1 MNILFLNPPF
11 LLTQDS
17 PYSKTGA
24 ILPALG
30 ILYVASYLRKY
41 HPEHKIQ
48 VFDGPAYKLTIES
61 FKDKLNEYNPDVV
74 GITIYTTTF
83 PVVMETIKIAREKFP
98 KALIVAG
105 GPHASIFP
113 EECIN
118 LANAD
123 IVVLGE
129 GEKTF
134 TSLIEHIEAKKDIS
148 GVLNI
153 VYRKNG
159 QVNHTERKMEIID
172 LNAIPF
178 PARDLLE
185 IHRYRP
191 AKGTYKRLPALN
203 MITSRG
209 CPYQCCYCSKNV
221 FGSKYRAQSPSRTIE
236 EIELLIKNYGI
247 KEIYFNDDVFT
258 QNMKK
263 TEELCDLLIERKIDL
278 TWGCSTRFNLVT
290 PKLLEKMKKSG
301 CITIG
306 YGIESGDPEMLKI
319 ISKDISLDHAKE
331 VIKWTKKIGIES
343 RSFYIFGFP
352 GETKESMNRTFQTA
366 LDLDTDFVMFNL
378 AIPIPGTEMY
388 NQADAENSLIY
399 KGLELYK
406 RSDGPHYLIKLKDIS
421 ENELRQ
427 FYKDAY
433 KKYYLRPH
441 YILKRILNIR
451 SFDDLK
457 RNISGLLSFISWLK

>member
-148 GVLNI
+148 GVLI
-153 VYRKNG
+153 LFTG
-159 QVNHTERKMEIID
+159 KMG
-172 LNAIPF
+172 
-178 PARDLLE
+178 R
-185 IHRYRP
+185 
-191 AKGTYKRLPALN
+191 
-203 MITSRG
+203 
-209 CPYQCCYCSKNV
+209 
-221 FGSKYRAQSPSRTIE
+221 
-236 EIELLIKNYGI
+236 
-247 KEIYFNDDVFT
+247 
-258 QNMKK
+258 
-263 TEELCDLLIERKIDL
+263 
-278 TWGCSTRFNLVT
+278 ST
-290 PKLLEKMKKSG
+290 
-301 CITIG
+301 
-306 YGIESGDPEMLKI
+306 
-319 ISKDISLDHAKE
+319 
-331 VIKWTKKIGIES
+331 
-343 RSFYIFGFP
+343 
-352 GETKESMNRTFQTA
+352 
-366 LDLDTDFVMFNL
+366 
-378 AIPIPGTEMY
+378 
-388 NQADAENSLIY
+388 
-399 KGLELYK
+399 
-406 RSDGPHYLIKLKDIS
+406 
-421 ENELRQ
+421 
-427 FYKDAY
+427 
-433 KKYYLRPH
+433 
-441 YILKRILNIR
+441 ILKGRWR
-451 SFDDLK
+451 
-457 RNISGLLSFISWLK
+457 